1 MMIKNFD
8 ELIQRVT
15 NSSKTIVVVSAHQ
28 ETALSA
34 VVEAKRKNIANSILI
49 GDSKVIS
56 EILDELGED
65 PINFEIIDEKDPVKA
80 ISIAVSLVRENEAQ
94 VILKGKIDTTTLMKG
109 VLSKE
114 SGLRTG
120 RLLSDVFVFEYPEKK
135 SESKFIL
142 MSDGG
147 VVLNPTLEQKIEI
160 IKNAVEVAK
169 KLGIE
174 NPKVALLSATE
185 LVIEELTS
193 TTDAVKIKQLNQEGK
208 ITGCVIDGPLALDL
222 AISEESAFEKGI
234 KSDVAGKADILIVPN
249 IESGNILGKSLT
261 YFAHYRIGHVI
272 VGAKAPVLIPSRS
285 DKMEAKLNS
294 IALGVLMTL

>member
-1 MMIKNFD
+1 MIKNFD
-8 ELIQRVT
+8 ELLQKVKDT
-15 NSSKTIVVVSAHQ
+15 SKTIAVVCAHQ

-34 VVEAKRKNIANSILI
+34 VIEARKMRIANSILI
-49 GDSKVIS
+49 GDSKIIS

-65 PINFEIIDEKDPVKA
+65 PASFEIIDEKDPTKA
-80 ISIAVSLVRENEAQ
+80 VLISTSLIRNGEAH

-114 SGLRTG
+114 TGLRTG
-120 RLLSDVFVFEYPEKK
+120 RLLSDVFVFEYPEKN
-135 SESKFIL
+135 SESKLML

-160 IKNAVEVAK
+160 IKNAVEVAN
-169 KLGIE
+169 KLGME

-185 LVIEELTS
+185 LVLEDLTS
-193 TTDAVKIKQLNQEGK
+193 TTDAIKIKQLNQEGK

-222 AISEESAFEKGI
+222 AISEESAIEKGI
-234 KSDVAGKADILIVPN
+234 KSEVAGKADILIVPN

-261 YFAHYRIGHVI
+261 YFAHYKIGHVI
-272 VGAKAPVLIPSRS
+272 IGATAPILIPSRA

-294 IALGVLMTL
+294 IALGVLMTI

>member
-1 MMIKNFD
+1 MIKNFD
-8 ELIQRVT
+8 ELLQKVKDT
-15 NSSKTIVVVSAHQ
+15 SKTIAVVCAHQ

-34 VVEAKRKNIANSILI
+34 VIEARKMRIANSILI
-49 GDSKVIS
+49 GDSKIIS

-65 PINFEIIDEKDPVKA
+65 PASFEIIDEKDPTKA
-80 ISIAVSLVRENEAQ
+80 VLISTSLIRNGEAH

-114 SGLRTG
+114 TGLRTG
-120 RLLSDVFVFEYPEKK
+120 RLLSDVFVFEYPEKN
-135 SESKFIL
+135 SESKLIL

-160 IKNAVEVAK
+160 IKNAVEVAN
-169 KLGIE
+169 KLGME

-185 LVIEELTS
+185 LVLEDLTS
-193 TTDAVKIKQLNQEGK
+193 TTDAIKIKQLNQEGK

-222 AISEESAFEKGI
+222 AISEESAIEKGI
-234 KSDVAGKADILIVPN
+234 KSEVAGKADILIVPN

-261 YFAHYRIGHVI
+261 YFAHYKIGHVI
-272 VGAKAPVLIPSRS
+272 IGATAPILIPSRA

-294 IALGVLMTL
+294 IALGVLMTI

>member
-1 MMIKNFD
+1 MIRNFQ
-8 ELIQRVT
+8 ELLEKVKGT
-15 NSSKTIVVVSAHQ
+15 EKTIAVICAHQ
-28 ETALSA
+28 ESALLA
-34 VVEAKRKNIANSILI
+34 AIEARRQKIANSILI
-49 GDSKVIS
+49 GDSKKIA
-56 EILDELGED
+56 EMIDNLGED
-65 PINFEIIDEKDPVKA
+65 STKFEIIDEKETEKA
-80 ISIAVSLVRENEAQ
+80 VSIGISLVRDGEAH
-94 VILKGKIDTTTLMKG
+94 VILKGKVDTTTLMKG

-120 RLLSDVFVFEYPEKK
+120 RLLSDVFIFEYPEKN

-160 IKNAVEVAK
+160 IKNAVEVAH

-174 NPKVALLSATE
+174 NPKVAILSATE

-193 TTDAVKIKQLNQEGK
+193 TTDAVKLKQLNAEGK
-208 ITGCVIDGPLALDL
+208 ITGCIIDGPLALDL

-261 YFAHYRIGHVI
+261 YFAHYKIGHVI
-272 VGAKAPVLIPSRS
+272 IGAKAPVLIPSRS

-294 IALGVLMTL
+294 IALGVLMVM

>member
-1 MMIKNFD
+1 MIRNFQ
-8 ELIQRVT
+8 ELLEKVKGT
-15 NSSKTIVVVSAHQ
+15 EKTIAVICAHQ
-28 ETALSA
+28 ESALLA
-34 VVEAKRKNIANSILI
+34 AIEARRQKIANSILI
-49 GDSKVIS
+49 GDSKKIA
-56 EILDELGED
+56 EMIDNLGED
-65 PINFEIIDEKDPVKA
+65 STKFEIIDEKETEKA
-80 ISIAVSLVRENEAQ
+80 VSIGISLVRDGEAH
-94 VILKGKIDTTTLMKG
+94 VILKGKVDTTTLMKG

-120 RLLSDVFVFEYPEKK
+120 RLLSDVFIFEYPEKN

-160 IKNAVEVAK
+160 IKNAVEVAH

-174 NPKVALLSATE
+174 NPKVAILSATE

-193 TTDAVKIKQLNQEGK
+193 TTDSVKLKQLNAEGK
-208 ITGCVIDGPLALDL
+208 ITGCIIDGPLALDL

-261 YFAHYRIGHVI
+261 YFAHYKIGHVI
-272 VGAKAPVLIPSRS
+272 IGAKAPVLIPSRS

-294 IALGVLMTL
+294 IALGVLMVM

>member
-1 MMIKNFD
+1 MIKNFD
-8 ELIQRVT
+8 ELLQRVKDT
-15 NSSKTIVVVSAHQ
+15 SKTIAVVCAHQ

-34 VVEAKRKNIANSILI
+34 VIEAREQKIANSILI
-49 GDSKVIS
+49 GDSKIIS

-65 PINFEIIDEKDPVKA
+65 PASFEIIDEKDPTKA
-80 ISIAVSLVRENEAQ
+80 VLISASLIKSGEAHI
-94 VILKGKIDTTTLMKG
+94 ILKGKIDTTTLMKG

-114 SGLRTG
+114 AGLRTG
-120 RLLSDVFVFEYPEKK
+120 RLLSDVFVFEYPEKN
-135 SESKFIL
+135 SESKLIL

-160 IKNAVEVAK
+160 IKNAVEVAN

-185 LVIEELTS
+185 LVIEDLTS
-193 TTDAVKIKQLNQEGK
+193 TTDAIKIKQLNQEGK

-222 AISEESAFEKGI
+222 AISEESATEKGI
-234 KSDVAGKADILIVPN
+234 KSEVAGKADILIVPN

-261 YFAHYRIGHVI
+261 YFAHYKIGHVI
-272 VGAKAPVLIPSRS
+272 IGAIAPILIPSRA

-294 IALGVLMTL
+294 IALGVLMMI

>member
-1 MMIKNFD
+1 MIKNFD
-8 ELIQRVT
+8 ELIQKVKDT
-15 NSSKTIVVVSAHQ
+15 SKTIAVVCAHQ

-34 VVEAKRKNIANSILI
+34 VIEAKRQKIANSILI
-49 GDSKVIS
+49 GDSKIIS
-56 EILDELGED
+56 EMLDELGED
-65 PINFEIIDEKDPVKA
+65 PASFEIIDEKDPTKA
-80 ISIAVSLVRENEAQ
+80 VLISTSLARNGEAH

-109 VLSKE
+109 VLNKE
-114 SGLRTG
+114 SGLKKG

-135 SESKFIL
+135 GESKLVL

-160 IKNAVEVAK
+160 IKNAVEVAN

-185 LVIEELTS
+185 LVIEDLTS
-193 TTDAVKIKQLNQEGK
+193 TIDAIKIKQLNQEGK

-222 AISEESAFEKGI
+222 AISEESAIEKGI
-234 KSDVAGKADILIVPN
+234 KSEVAGKADILIVPN

-261 YFAHYRIGHVI
+261 YFAHYKIGHVI
-272 VGAKAPVLIPSRS
+272 TGAIAPILIPSRA
-285 DKMEAKLNS
+285 DKMGAKLNS
-294 IALGVLMTL
+294 IALGVLMTI

>member
-1 MMIKNFD
+1 MIRNFQ
-8 ELIQRVT
+8 ELLEKVKGT
-15 NSSKTIVVVSAHQ
+15 EKTIAVICAHQ
-28 ETALSA
+28 ESALLA
-34 VVEAKRKNIANSILI
+34 AIEAKKQRIANSILI
-49 GDSKVIS
+49 GDSQKIS
-56 EILDELGED
+56 EMIDHLGED
-65 PINFEIIDEKDPVKA
+65 PARFEIIDEKEVEKA
-80 ISIAVSLVRENEAQ
+80 ISIGTSLVRDGEAQ
-94 VILKGKIDTTTLMKG
+94 VILKGKVDTSTLMKG

-120 RLLSDVFVFEYPEKK
+120 RLLSDVFVFEYPEKN
-135 SESKFIL
+135 SESKFVL

-160 IKNAVEVAK
+160 VKNAVEVAH

-174 NPKVALLSATE
+174 NPKVAILSATE
-185 LVIEELTS
+185 LVIEDLTS
-193 TTDAVKIKQLNQEGK
+193 TTDAIKLKQLNAEGK
-208 ITGCVIDGPLALDL
+208 ITGCIIDGPLALDL

-261 YFAHYRIGHVI
+261 YFAHYKIGHVI
-272 VGAKAPVLIPSRS
+272 VGARAPVLIPSRS

-294 IALGVLMTL
+294 IALGVLMVM

>member
-1 MMIKNFD
+1 MIKNFS
-8 ELIQRVT
+8 ELIEKVKGTSR
-15 NSSKTIVVVSAHQ
+15 TIAVVSAHQ
-28 ETALSA
+28 ETALLA
-34 VVEAKRKNIANSILI
+34 AIEAKKQKIANSILI
-49 GDSKVIS
+49 GDSKKIADF
-56 EILDELGED
+56 IDQFGED
-65 PINFEIIDEKDPVKA
+65 PTSFEIIDEKDPTKA
-80 ISIAVSLVRENEAQ
+80 VAIGTSFVRNGEAQ
-94 VILKGKIDTTTLMKG
+94 IILKGKVDTTTLMKG
-109 VLSKE
+109 ILSKE
-114 SGLRTG
+114 AGLRTG
-120 RLLSDVFVFEYPEKK
+120 KLLSDVFVFEYPEKN
-135 SESKFIL
+135 SESKFVL

-160 IKNAVEVAK
+160 IKNAVEVAN

-185 LVIEELTS
+185 LIIEDLKS
-193 TTDAVKIKQLNQEGK
+193 TTDAVKIKQLNTEGK

-234 KSDVAGKADILIVPN
+234 KSEVAGKADILIVPN

-261 YFAHYRIGHVI
+261 YFAHYKIGHVI
-272 VGAKAPVLIPSRS
+272 IGAKAPILIPSRS

>member
-1 MMIKNFD
+1 MIKNFE
-8 ELIQRVT
+8 ELIQKIRGT
-15 NSSKTIVVVSAHQ
+15 SKTIAVVCAHQ

-34 VVEAKRKNIANSILI
+34 VVSARKEQIANSILI
-49 GDSKVIS
+49 GDSKIIS
-56 EILDELGED
+56 EILDRMDED
-65 PINFEIIDEKDPVKA
+65 PASFEIIDEKDPSKA
-80 ISIAVSLVRENEAQ
+80 VSIATSLIRDGEAQ
-94 VILKGKIDTTTLMKG
+94 IILKGKIDTTTLMKG

-135 SESKFIL
+135 GESKFIL

-147 VVLNPTLEQKIEI
+147 VILNPTLEQKIEI
-160 IKNAVEVAK
+160 IKNAVEVAI
-169 KLGIE
+169 KLGIN

-222 AISEESAFEKGI
+222 AISEESAIEKGVR
-234 KSDVAGKADILIVPN
+234 SEVAGKADILIVPN

-261 YFAHYRIGHVI
+261 YFAHYKIGHVI

-294 IALGVLMTL
+294 IALGVLMTV

>member
-1 MMIKNFD
+1 MIRNFQ
-8 ELIQRVT
+8 ELLERT
-15 NSSKTIVVVSAHQ
+15 KGTSKTIAVICAHQ

-34 VVEAKRKNIANSILI
+34 VIEAKKQGIANSILI
-49 GDSKVIS
+49 GDSKKIS
-56 EILDELGED
+56 EIIDQLGDD
-65 PINFEIIDEKDPVKA
+65 PASFEIIDEKEPTKA
-80 ISIAVSLVRENEAQ
+80 VSIGTSLVRNEEAQ
-94 VILKGKIDTTTLMKG
+94 IILKGKVDTTTLMKG

-120 RLLSDVFVFEYPEKK
+120 RLLSDVFVFEYPEKN

-160 IKNAVEVAK
+160 IKNAVEVAH
-169 KLGIE
+169 KLGLE
-174 NPKVALLSATE
+174 NPKVAILSATE
-185 LVIEELTS
+185 LIIEELTS
-193 TTDAVKIKQLNQEGK
+193 TTDAVKLKQLNTEGK
-208 ITGCVIDGPLALDL
+208 ITGCTVDGPLALDL

-261 YFAHYRIGHVI
+261 YFAHYKIGHVI

-294 IALGVLMTL
+294 IALGVLMVM

>member
-1 MMIKNFD
+1 MIKNFD
-8 ELIQRVT
+8 ELIQKVKDT
-15 NSSKTIVVVSAHQ
+15 SKTIAVVCAHQ

-34 VVEAKRKNIANSILI
+34 VIEAKRQKIANSILI
-49 GDSKVIS
+49 GDSKIIS
-56 EILDELGED
+56 EMLDELGED
-65 PINFEIIDEKDPVKA
+65 PASFEIIDEKDPTKA
-80 ISIAVSLVRENEAQ
+80 VLISTSLARNGEAH

-109 VLSKE
+109 VLNKE
-114 SGLRTG
+114 SGLRKG
-120 RLLSDVFVFEYPEKK
+120 RLLSDVFVFEYPEKN
-135 SESKFIL
+135 SESKLVL

-160 IKNAVEVAK
+160 IKNAVEVAN

-185 LVIEELTS
+185 LVIEDLTS
-193 TTDAVKIKQLNQEGK
+193 TIDAIKIKQLNQEGK

-222 AISEESAFEKGI
+222 AISEESAIEKGI
-234 KSDVAGKADILIVPN
+234 KSEVAGKADILIVPN

-261 YFAHYRIGHVI
+261 YFAHYKIGHVI
-272 VGAKAPVLIPSRS
+272 TGAIAPILIPSRA

-294 IALGVLMTL
+294 IALGVLMTI

>member
-1 MMIKNFD
+1 MIRNFQ
-8 ELIQRVT
+8 ELLEKVKGT
-15 NSSKTIVVVSAHQ
+15 EKTIAVICAHQ
-28 ETALSA
+28 ESALLA
-34 VVEAKRKNIANSILI
+34 AIEARRQKIANSILI
-49 GDSKVIS
+49 GDSKKIA
-56 EILDELGED
+56 EMIDNLGED
-65 PINFEIIDEKDPVKA
+65 STKFEIIDEKETEKA
-80 ISIAVSLVRENEAQ
+80 VSIGISLVRYGEAH
-94 VILKGKIDTTTLMKG
+94 VILKGKVDTTTLMKG

-120 RLLSDVFVFEYPEKK
+120 RLLSDVFIFEYPEKN

-160 IKNAVEVAK
+160 IKNAVEVAH

-174 NPKVALLSATE
+174 NPKVAILSATE

-193 TTDAVKIKQLNQEGK
+193 TTDAVKLKQLNAEGK
-208 ITGCVIDGPLALDL
+208 ITGCIIDGPLALDL

-261 YFAHYRIGHVI
+261 YFAHYKIGHVI
-272 VGAKAPVLIPSRS
+272 IGAKAPVLIPSRS

-294 IALGVLMTL
+294 IALGVLMVM

>member
-1 MMIKNFD
+1 MIKNFQ
-8 ELIQRVT
+8 ELLEKVKGT
-15 NSSKTIVVVSAHQ
+15 EKTIAVICAHQ
-28 ETALSA
+28 ESALLA
-34 VVEAKRKNIANSILI
+34 AIEARRQKIANSILI
-49 GDSKVIS
+49 GDSKKIA
-56 EILDELGED
+56 EMIDNLGED
-65 PINFEIIDEKDPVKA
+65 STKFEIIDEKETEKA
-80 ISIAVSLVRENEAQ
+80 VSIGISLVRDGEAH
-94 VILKGKIDTTTLMKG
+94 VILKGKVDTTTLMKG

-120 RLLSDVFVFEYPEKK
+120 RLLSDVFIFEYPEKN

-160 IKNAVEVAK
+160 IKNAVEVAH

-174 NPKVALLSATE
+174 NPKVAILSATE

-193 TTDAVKIKQLNQEGK
+193 TTDAVKLKQLNAEGK
-208 ITGCVIDGPLALDL
+208 ITGCIIDGPLALDL

-261 YFAHYRIGHVI
+261 YFAHYKIGHVI
-272 VGAKAPVLIPSRS
+272 IGAKAPVLIPSRS

-294 IALGVLMTL
+294 IALGVLMVM

>member
-1 MMIKNFD
+1 LQAICNP
-8 ELIQRVT
+8 
-15 NSSKTIVVVSAHQ
+15 VS
-28 ETALSA
+28 
-34 VVEAKRKNIANSILI
+34 I
-49 GDSKVIS
+49 GI
-56 EILDELGED
+56 
-65 PINFEIIDEKDPVKA
+65 
-80 ISIAVSLVRENEAQ
+80 SLVRDGEAH
-94 VILKGKIDTTTLMKG
+94 VILKGKVDTTTLMKG

-120 RLLSDVFVFEYPEKK
+120 RLLSDVFIFEYPEKN

-160 IKNAVEVAK
+160 IKNAVEVAH

-174 NPKVALLSATE
+174 NPKVAILSATE

-193 TTDAVKIKQLNQEGK
+193 TTDAVKLKQLNAEGK
-208 ITGCVIDGPLALDL
+208 ITGCIIDGPLALDL

-261 YFAHYRIGHVI
+261 YFAHYKIGHVI
-272 VGAKAPVLIPSRS
+272 IGAKAPVLIPSRS

-294 IALGVLMTL
+294 IALGVLMVM

>member
-1 MMIKNFD
+1 MIKNFD

-15 NSSKTIVVVSAHQ
+15 NSSKKIAVVSAHQ
-28 ETALSA
+28 ESALSA
-34 VVEAKRKNIANSILI
+34 VVEAKRKKIANSILV
-49 GDSKVIS
+49 GDSKIIS

-65 PINFEIIDEKDPVKA
+65 PAEFEIIDEKEPSKA
-80 ISIAVSLVRENEAQ
+80 VSIATSLVRENEAH
-94 VILKGKIDTTTLMKG
+94 VILKGKVDTTTLMKG

-135 SESKFIL
+135 GESKFIL

-160 IKNAVEVAK
+160 IRNAVEVAK

-185 LVIEELTS
+185 IVIEELTS

-208 ITGCVIDGPLALDL
+208 ITDCIIDGPLALDL
-222 AISEESAFEKGI
+222 AISEESAIEKGI
-234 KSDVAGKADILIVPN
+234 KSEVAGKADILIVPN

-272 VGAKAPVLIPSRS
+272 IGAKAPVLIPSRA

-294 IALGVLMTL
+294 IALGVLMTI